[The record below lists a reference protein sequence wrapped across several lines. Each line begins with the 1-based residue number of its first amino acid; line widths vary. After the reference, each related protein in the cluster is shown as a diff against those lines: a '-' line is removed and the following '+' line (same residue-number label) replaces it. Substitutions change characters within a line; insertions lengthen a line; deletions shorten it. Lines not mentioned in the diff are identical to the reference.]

1 MLVPSGVRLGAVISR
16 SRPLLLGSAS
26 PRRSSLLAHLGLP
39 FVVLPADI
47 VEDAE
52 PGERPHAYLER
63 IAGAKLAAVQ
73 ARLASAGRLPDA
85 PHGVAGILVADT
97 TVVIDDSIVGKPADV
112 ADAVSTLNRLVG
124 RTHTVLTRY
133 LVARVP
139 AAPGVAAEVQ
149 RTVETLVTLRAA
161 SAEEVLGYARSGE
174 GLDKAGAYAAQGLGA
189 FLVEAVSGSYT
200 NVVGLPLC
208 ELVSDL
214 KQVGLLGA
222 FPADLAAFDTPPSG
236 EG

>member
-1 MLVPSGVRLGAVISR
+1 
-16 SRPLLLGSAS
+16 
-26 PRRSSLLAHLGLP
+26 LLAHLGLP

-52 PGERPHAYLER
+52 PDERPRAYLER

-73 ARLASAGRLPDA
+73 ARLASAGRLADA
-85 PHGVAGILVADT
+85 PEGVAGILVADT
-97 TVVIDDSIVGKPADV
+97 TVVIDDTIVGKPADV

-139 AAPGVAAEVQ
+139 FAPGVAPEVQ
-149 RTVETLVTLRAA
+149 RTVETQVTLRAA

-222 FPADLAAFDTPPSG
+222 FPTDLAAFDTPPSG

>member
-1 MLVPSGVRLGAVISR
+1 
-16 SRPLLLGSAS
+16 
-26 PRRSSLLAHLGLP
+26 LLAHLGLP

>member
-1 MLVPSGVRLGAVISR
+1 
-16 SRPLLLGSAS
+16 
-26 PRRSSLLAHLGLP
+26 LLAHLGLP

-52 PGERPHAYLER
+52 PGERPRAYLER

-85 PHGVAGILVADT
+85 PQGVAGILVADT

-139 AAPGVAAEVQ
+139 SAPGAAPEVQ
-149 RTVETLVTLRAA
+149 RTVETQVTLRAA

-222 FPADLAAFDTPPSG
+222 FPADLAAF
-236 EG
+236 

>member
-1 MLVPSGVRLGAVISR
+1 MTRAVISR

-26 PRRSSLLAHLGLP
+26 PRRSSLLANLSLP

-47 VEDAE
+47 VEDVV
-52 PGERPHAYLER
+52 PGEGPHAYLER
-63 IAGAKLAAVQ
+63 IASAKLSAVQ
-73 ARLASAGRLPDA
+73 ARLASAPRLAEA
-85 PHGVAGILVADT
+85 PQGVAAILVADT
-97 TVVIDDSIVGKPADV
+97 TVVIDDSIVGKPADI
-112 ADAVSTLNRLVG
+112 AEAVSTLNRLVG

-133 LVARVP
+133 LVASPLPV
-139 AAPGVAAEVQ
+139 AGGAPEIQ
-149 RTVETLVTLRAA
+149 RTVSTQVTLRAA
-161 SAEEVLGYARSGE
+161 SADEVLGYARSGE

-200 NVVGLPLC
+200 NVVGLPIC

-214 KQVGLLGA
+214 KQAGLLQA
-222 FPADLAAFDTPPSG
+222 FPADLAGFDMPRSG